1 MKTFVDGSTWTEPDD
16 RGVIRI
22 GFRQS
27 YIEQVLGECFHVVQ
41 ADTRKARKGC
51 PLMVLETNDGTS
63 RVRSPVTGTILTFS
77 DKARNFPDRL
87 TEDDVIV
94 EVLPEGVTLPPR
106 SQKTV
111 ASKNSGPDRFAEAA
125 MQFGDLFAQAAE
137 ARHWFEPEPQVAPIV
152 EDEVAARQLREHQHV
167 LEVQARNAL
176 AANRRARRP
185 R

>member
-1 MKTFVDGSTWTEPDD
+1 MKTFVDGTIWTERDD
-16 RGVIRI
+16 RGVERI

-27 YIEQVLGECFHVVQ
+27 YIEQVLSECFHVVQ
-41 ADTRKARKGC
+41 ADTRTARKGC

-94 EVLPEGVTLPPR
+94 EVLPEGVTLP
-106 SQKTV
+106 STAKKAKTSAENV
-111 ASKNSGPDRFAEAA
+111 RIDLTPFFQQAERRNWFVENPAPAPQAPDPVDV
-125 MQFGDLFAQAAE
+125 GIVDAQERIAQQ
-137 ARHWFEPEPQVAPIV
+137 RVQ
-152 EDEVAARQLREHQHV
+152 
-167 LEVQARNAL
+167 EVQARNAL
-176 AANRRARRP
+176 AANRRGAWRP